1 MIDNSKEWICC
12 AAYKTIQ
19 DPPHLIDLEKRGFE
33 VKNTY
38 HEPHRQI
45 MGMVTGWRHADIIW
59 KFGDIID
66 KDDSGGFMTSRGRYV
81 DRVEAMEIALA
92 AGQVTEKKAI
102 RTDGIKPYWPLY
114 SEDIY

>member
-33 VKNTY
+33 VKNAY

-45 MGMVTGWRHADIIW
+45 MGMVTGWRHPDIIW

-66 KDDSGGFMTSRGRYV
+66 KDDSGGFMTSKGRYV

-102 RTDGIKPYWPLY
+102 RTDGIKP
-114 SEDIY
+114 